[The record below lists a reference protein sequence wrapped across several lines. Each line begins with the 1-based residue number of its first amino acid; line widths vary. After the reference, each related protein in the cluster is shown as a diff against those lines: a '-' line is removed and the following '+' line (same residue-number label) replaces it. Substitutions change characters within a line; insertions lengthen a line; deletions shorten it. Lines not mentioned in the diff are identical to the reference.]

1 MPEEAYEMTR
11 SQSEGSSSADRPSGA
26 YDRREEE
33 ARLLNK
39 ESDSEDEVDFEEE
52 DEVWATIVEEGGD
65 DTADYEKV
73 NTSQSQSLR
82 NSFS

>member
-11 SQSEGSSSADRPSGA
+11 SHSEGSSSTDRPSGA
-26 YDRREEE
+26 YDSREEE

-52 DEVWATIVEEGGD
+52 DEVWAAIVEENGEE
-65 DTADYEKV
+65 TADFEKV
-73 NTSQSQSLR
+73 
-82 NSFS
+82 